1 MKCGRRAWIAA
12 GHHRARPLMRPQ
24 PHRLQGEL
32 ATAEEAAVLDKK
44 IEELCRKAR
53 QGSGSARAAN
63 PQAEVIVRL
72 MHLAREDAEAWYA
85 LLFALAVEAA
95 AMSVLLIAERDRRSS
110 ARIRQAVRPR
120 RRWRFYLLR
129 GYAWKHA
136 IL

>member
-1 MKCGRRAWIAA
+1 
-12 GHHRARPLMRPQ
+12 MRPQ

-44 IEELCRKAR
+44 IEELAGKLDRAP
-53 QGSGSARAAN
+53 AVRAAN
-63 PQAEVIVRL
+63 THAEVIVRL
-72 MHLAREDAEAWYA
+72 MHLAREDAEAWYP
-85 LLFALAVEAA
+85 LVFALAVEAV
-95 AMSVLLIAERDRRSS
+95 AMSVLLIAERDRRCS

-120 RRWRFYLLR
+120 RRCRFHLLR

>member
-44 IEELCRKAR
+44 IEELARKLDRAPEV
-53 QGSGSARAAN
+53 RAAY

-85 LLFALAVEAA
+85 LLFALAVEAG
-95 AMSVLLIAERDRRSS
+95 AMSVLLIAERDRRCS

-120 RRWRFYLLR
+120 RRCRFYLLR